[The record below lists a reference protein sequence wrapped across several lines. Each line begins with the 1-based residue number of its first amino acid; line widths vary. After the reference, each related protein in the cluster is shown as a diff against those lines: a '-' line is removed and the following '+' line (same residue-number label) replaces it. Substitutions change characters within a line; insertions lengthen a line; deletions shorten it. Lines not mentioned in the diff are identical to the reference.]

1 MRNKIF
7 ISILI
12 IMIVI
17 GAVIGIVVTNSDKEN
32 TETDLLGRDKSSYIE
47 IQHKNKLIKITNQN
61 DIDNIFNSF
70 GKDLKRDKDL
80 EDEKGWIYK
89 ISAFDENDKCINE
102 TYILIDN
109 SILVDGKGYKCN
121 SQIISLIDEISGI
134 ERN

>member
-32 TETDLLGRDKSSYIE
+32 TETDLFGRDKSSYIE

-102 TYILIDN
+102 TYILSDN

-121 SQIISLIDEISGI
+121 SQIISVIDEISGI